1 MNSPRIILC
10 LIMLCCT
17 FGMSYGQGFS
27 PSFMQLLDSSMHS
40 LDMKRIDLSMPHDIV
55 KPDKHRSPLQIS
67 LFENPLLMGSI
78 GQLHIQGINKAL
90 RDSTDQWFMQ
100 LMKDGYLGEYTP
112 RYLHN
117 EITARE
123 IDKMI
128 GHQLESVTSFANA
141 IIIRQYL
148 GPILTVIKNTA
159 SARSRLLKDTLLLH
173 HADSLLMLSE
183 ESANLSLYALKQ
195 SEIEGVDLAKRFF
208 SRAESPKEIIEY
220 GLSLIASYPHLISL
234 SERLSDEYQRE
245 LKPLRLNTPYGKIA
259 IGTYGDDIY
268 EGNYVLILDPG
279 GNDMYAITGGK
290 KEALLH
296 PVQCIVDLSGN
307 DTYRGGDYSLGSGY
321 FGIGILH
328 DLSGDDVYSGENFSL
343 GAGVFGIGYVH
354 DRSGMDSYSSKTNTQ
369 GMGFFGI
376 GILQDV
382 QGNDHYAIHAHG
394 QAFAGTRGIGI
405 LTDHA
410 GNDSYICASPF
421 QDFLRYDDHFESFAQ
436 GAALGYRPIAS
447 GGLALLIEHSG
458 NDVYVAD
465 IYGQG
470 TGYWYGFGG
479 LIDLQGSDMY
489 KAHQYAQGS
498 GVHLAQGLL
507 WDASGNDTYTSHG
520 VSQGCGH
527 DIAVGLLIDEQ
538 GNDSY
543 TVESLSLGAGNANAI
558 SLFTDLM
565 GDDSYI
571 ARNPNNTMGYSDFRR
586 NYGMIGIFAD
596 GGGNDIYG
604 NQNRNNSMQKRSTFG
619 LFLDG
624 EFGFMDKKAVNLT
637 SERADSTISETDF
650 GYVWSSIDSIFIR
663 ASAAP
668 QKYQTGV
675 ETARKELIALGLPAL
690 SYCEEKYGTQ
700 MPRERLALEQII
712 PQLHKAYPME
722 VEASLLRACEDD
734 SSEVI
739 GLGLSML
746 AKLKLKSGI
755 PMIVSLLDH
764 GNWRIRSIAAKQIG
778 EIGELSDSVLE
789 VLSHRLQDEESMVRA
804 SAAYSIG
811 KILPS
816 NVIELLQSALFEE
829 AQIIRNSA
837 IMGIR
842 GSGNVSLGLLTT
854 IFEGKSPEK
863 AKDVLAFLLIYADTS
878 IKVKDIANL
887 ISKNPVKRQNKII
900 DILINEITTGSKER
914 NIQILN
920 NLLDAG
926 IDQTSREKIRK
937 SGYIQPSQEKKKVKK

>member
-1 MNSPRIILC
+1 
-10 LIMLCCT
+10 
-17 FGMSYGQGFS
+17 
-27 PSFMQLLDSSMHS
+27 
-40 LDMKRIDLSMPHDIV
+40 
-55 KPDKHRSPLQIS
+55 
-67 LFENPLLMGSI
+67 
-78 GQLHIQGINKAL
+78 
-90 RDSTDQWFMQ
+90 
-100 LMKDGYLGEYTP
+100 
-112 RYLHN
+112 
-117 EITARE
+117 
-123 IDKMI
+123 
-128 GHQLESVTSFANA
+128 
-141 IIIRQYL
+141 
-148 GPILTVIKNTA
+148 
-159 SARSRLLKDTLLLH
+159 
-173 HADSLLMLSE
+173 
-183 ESANLSLYALKQ
+183 
-195 SEIEGVDLAKRFF
+195 
-208 SRAESPKEIIEY
+208 
-220 GLSLIASYPHLISL
+220 
-234 SERLSDEYQRE
+234 
-245 LKPLRLNTPYGKIA
+245 
-259 IGTYGDDIY
+259 
-268 EGNYVLILDPG
+268 
-279 GNDMYAITGGK
+279 
-290 KEALLH
+290 
-296 PVQCIVDLSGN
+296 
-307 DTYRGGDYSLGSGY
+307 
-321 FGIGILH
+321 
-328 DLSGDDVYSGENFSL
+328 
-343 GAGVFGIGYVH
+343 
-354 DRSGMDSYSSKTNTQ
+354 MDSYSSKTNTQ

-394 QAFAGTRGIGI
+394 QAFAGTRGVGI

-571 ARNPNNTMGYSDFRR
+571 ARNVNNTMGYSDFRR

-596 GGGNDIYG
+596 AGGNDMYG
-604 NQNRNNSMQKRSTFG
+604 NQTRNNSMQKRSTFG
-619 LFLDG
+619 LFMDA
-624 EFGFMDKKAVNLT
+624 EFGFMDKKAAKLT
-637 SERADSTISETDF
+637 AERTDSIITEIDF
-650 GYVWSSIDSIFIR
+650 GYVWSSMDSIFIR

-668 QKYQTGV
+668 QKYQSGV
-675 ETARKELIALGLPAL
+675 EIARKELIALGLPAL

-712 PQLHKAYPME
+712 PQLYKSYPLE

-734 SSEVI
+734 STEVI
-739 GLGLSML
+739 GFGLSLM
-746 AKLKLKSGI
+746 AKLKLISGI
-755 PMIVSLLDH
+755 PVMQSLLDH

-778 EIGELSDSVLE
+778 EMGELSDSVLE

-811 KILPS
+811 SQSPKS
-816 NVIELLQSALFEE
+816 NRWTRL
-829 AQIIRNSA
+829 R
-837 IMGIR
+837 
-842 GSGNVSLGLLTT
+842 
-854 IFEGKSPEK
+854 
-863 AKDVLAFLLIYADTS
+863 
-878 IKVKDIANL
+878 
-887 ISKNPVKRQNKII
+887 
-900 DILINEITTGSKER
+900 
-914 NIQILN
+914 
-920 NLLDAG
+920 
-926 IDQTSREKIRK
+926 
-937 SGYIQPSQEKKKVKK
+937 

>member
-1 MNSPRIILC
+1 
-10 LIMLCCT
+10 
-17 FGMSYGQGFS
+17 MSHGQGFS
-27 PSFMQLLDSSMHS
+27 PSFLQLLDSSLHS

-55 KPDKHRSPLQIS
+55 KPDKHRSPLQMS

-78 GQLHIQGINKAL
+78 GQLHIQGINKVL

-100 LMKDGYLGEYTP
+100 LMNDGHLGEYTP
-112 RYLHN
+112 RYLHS

-128 GHQLESVTSFANA
+128 GHQLESITSFANA

-159 SARSRLLKDTLLLH
+159 SARSRLMKDTLLLN

-208 SRAESPKEIIEY
+208 NRAESPKEIIEY
-220 GLSLIASYPHLISL
+220 GLSLIASYPHLFSL
-234 SERLSDEYQRE
+234 AERLSDEYQRE
-245 LKPLRLNTPYGKIA
+245 LKPLRLNTPYGEIA
-259 IGTYGDDIY
+259 IGTYGDDVY
-268 EGNYVLILDPG
+268 EGNYLLILDPG

-290 KEALLH
+290 KDALLH

-307 DTYRGGDYSLGSGY
+307 DTYRGGDYTLGSGY

-328 DLSGDDVYSGENFSL
+328 DLSGDDVYSAGNFSL

-470 TGYWYGFGG
+470 AGYWYGFGG

-507 WDASGNDTYTSHG
+507 WDASGNDSYTSHG

-596 GGGNDIYG
+596 AGGNDIYG
-604 NQNRNNSMQKRSTFG
+604 NQSRNNSMQKRSTFG
-619 LFLDG
+619 LFMDA
-624 EFGFMDKKAVNLT
+624 EFGFMDKKTVNLT
-637 SERADSTISETDF
+637 SESADSTISEMDF

-668 QKYQTGV
+668 QKYQSGV

-712 PQLHKAYPME
+712 PQLYKTFPME

-746 AKLKLKSGI
+746 AKLKLKTAI
-755 PMIVSLLDH
+755 PVMLSLLDH

-811 KILPS
+811 KVLPS
-816 NVIELLQSALFEE
+816 NVLELLQSAFFEE
-829 AQIIRNSA
+829 SQIIRNSA
-837 IMGIR
+837 IMGMR
-842 GSGNVSLGLLTT
+842 GSNRVNLQLLKS
-854 IFEGKSPEK
+854 IVGGKIPEK
-863 AKDVLAFLLIYADTS
+863 VKDALTPLLIYADTS
-878 IKVKDIANL
+878 IQAKEIAQL
-887 ISKNPVKRQNKII
+887 ISNTPIHRAHIVIDGLLNEANGALSERVKE
-900 DILINEITTGSKER
+900 ILRKVLD
-914 NIQILN
+914 IQI
-920 NLLDAG
+920 DTT
-926 IDQTSREKIRK
+926 IKEKIRK
-937 SGYIQPSQEKKKVKK
+937 NGQIQLIQESNSRKK

>member
-1 MNSPRIILC
+1 
-10 LIMLCCT
+10 
-17 FGMSYGQGFS
+17 
-27 PSFMQLLDSSMHS
+27 
-40 LDMKRIDLSMPHDIV
+40 
-55 KPDKHRSPLQIS
+55 
-67 LFENPLLMGSI
+67 
-78 GQLHIQGINKAL
+78 
-90 RDSTDQWFMQ
+90 
-100 LMKDGYLGEYTP
+100 
-112 RYLHN
+112 
-117 EITARE
+117 
-123 IDKMI
+123 
-128 GHQLESVTSFANA
+128 
-141 IIIRQYL
+141 
-148 GPILTVIKNTA
+148 
-159 SARSRLLKDTLLLH
+159 
-173 HADSLLMLSE
+173 
-183 ESANLSLYALKQ
+183 
-195 SEIEGVDLAKRFF
+195 LA
-208 SRAESPKEIIEY
+208 
-220 GLSLIASYPHLISL
+220 
-234 SERLSDEYQRE
+234 ERLSDEYQKE

-259 IGTYGDDIY
+259 IGTYGDDVY
-268 EGNYVLILDPG
+268 EGNYLLILDPG

-307 DTYRGGDYSLGSGY
+307 DTYRGGDYALGSGY

-328 DLSGDDVYSGENFSL
+328 DLSGDDVYSGGNFSL
-343 GAGVFGIGYVH
+343 GSGVFGIGYVH

-394 QAFAGTRGIGI
+394 QAFAGTRGVGI

-571 ARNPNNTMGYSDFRR
+571 ARNVNNTMGYSDFRR

-596 GGGNDIYG
+596 AGGNDMYG
-604 NQNRNNSMQKRSTFG
+604 NQTRNNSMQKRSTFG
-619 LFLDG
+619 LFMDA
-624 EFGFMDKKAVNLT
+624 EFGFMDKKAAKLT
-637 SERADSTISETDF
+637 AERTDSIITEIDF
-650 GYVWSSIDSIFIR
+650 GYVWSSMDSIFIR

-668 QKYQTGV
+668 QKYQSGV
-675 ETARKELIALGLPAL
+675 EIARKELIALGLPAL

-712 PQLHKAYPME
+712 PQLYKAYPLE

-734 SSEVI
+734 STEVI
-739 GLGLSML
+739 GFGLSLM
-746 AKLKLKSGI
+746 AKLKLISGI
-755 PMIVSLLDH
+755 PVMQSLLDH

-778 EIGELSDSVLE
+778 EMGELSDSVLE

-811 KILPS
+811 KVLPS
-816 NVIELLQSALFEE
+816 NVIELLQSAFFEE

-837 IMGIR
+837 LMGIR
-842 GSGNVSLGLLTT
+842 GSGKVSLGLLTT

-863 AKDVLAFLLIYADTS
+863 AKDVLASLIVHADTT
-878 IKVKDIANL
+878 IKAKDIANL
-887 ISKNPVKRQNKII
+887 IAKNPLKRQRIII
-900 DILINEITTGSKER
+900 DHLINELDTGLKTRVFEIMNHLMNTS
-914 NIQILN
+914 
-920 NLLDAG
+920 
-926 IDQTSREKIRK
+926 IDPDLKKLIRIN
-937 SGYIQPSQEKKKVKK
+937 GYIQPINEKIRSKK

>member
-1 MNSPRIILC
+1 
-10 LIMLCCT
+10 
-17 FGMSYGQGFS
+17 
-27 PSFMQLLDSSMHS
+27 
-40 LDMKRIDLSMPHDIV
+40 
-55 KPDKHRSPLQIS
+55 
-67 LFENPLLMGSI
+67 
-78 GQLHIQGINKAL
+78 
-90 RDSTDQWFMQ
+90 
-100 LMKDGYLGEYTP
+100 MKDGHLGEYTP

-128 GHQLESVTSFANA
+128 GHQLESVTSYANA

-159 SARSRLLKDTLLLH
+159 SARSRLLKDTLLLQ

-195 SEIEGVDLAKRFF
+195 SETEGVDLAKRFF
-208 SRAESPKEIIEY
+208 GRAESPKEIIEY
-220 GLSLIASYPHLISL
+220 GLSLIASYPHLFSL
-234 SERLSDEYQRE
+234 AERLSDEYQKE

-259 IGTYGDDIY
+259 IGTYGDDVY
-268 EGNYVLILDPG
+268 EGNYLLILDPG

-290 KEALLH
+290 KDALLH

-307 DTYRGGDYSLGSGY
+307 DTYRGGDYALGSGY

-328 DLSGDDVYSGENFSL
+328 DLSGDDVYSAGNFSL

-376 GILQDV
+376 GILQDI

-394 QAFAGTRGIGI
+394 QAFAGTRGVGI

-410 GNDSYICASPF
+410 GNDSYICSSPF

-507 WDASGNDTYTSHG
+507 WDASGNDSYTSYG

-571 ARNPNNTMGYSDFRR
+571 ARNPSNTMGYSDFRR

-596 GGGNDIYG
+596 AGGNDIYG
-604 NQNRNNSMQKRSTFG
+604 NQSRNNSMQKRSTFG
-619 LFLDG
+619 LFMDA
-624 EFGFMDKKAVNLT
+624 EFGFMDKKAIKLT
-637 SERADSTISETDF
+637 SERADSTISEMDF

-668 QKYQTGV
+668 QRYQSGV

-690 SYCEEKYGTQ
+690 FYCEEKYGTQ

-712 PQLHKAYPME
+712 PQLYKTFPME
-722 VEASLLRACEDD
+722 VEVSLLRACEDD

-739 GLGLSML
+739 GLGLSLM
-746 AKLKLKSGI
+746 AKLKLNSAI
-755 PMIVSLLDH
+755 PVMLSLLDH

-789 VLSHRLQDEESMVRA
+789 VLSHRLQDEELMVRA

-811 KILPS
+811 KMFPK
-816 NVIELLQSALFEE
+816 NVFELLQSAFFED
-829 AQIIRNSA
+829 AQIIRNGA
-837 IMGIR
+837 VMGMRASSKITLQVLTSIVK
-842 GSGNVSLGLLTT
+842 GGL
-854 IFEGKSPEK
+854 PEK
-863 AKDVLAFLLIYADTS
+863 VQDALAHLFIYAEAS
-878 IKVKDIANL
+878 IPSKDIAIL
-887 ISKNPVKRQNKII
+887 IGKHSTQRANTII
-900 DILINEITTGSKER
+900 DGLLNEVNVESSERAKDILRKVLDS
-914 NIQILN
+914 QI
-920 NLLDAG
+920 DVK
-926 IDQTSREKIRK
+926 IKEKIMK
-937 SGYIQPSQEKKKVKK
+937 SGYIQPIQHSKSNKK

>member
-1 MNSPRIILC
+1 
-10 LIMLCCT
+10 
-17 FGMSYGQGFS
+17 MSHGQGFS
-27 PSFMQLLDSSMHS
+27 PSFLQLLDSSLHS

-55 KPDKHRSPLQIS
+55 KPDKHRSPLQMS

-100 LMKDGYLGEYTP
+100 LMKDGHLGEYTP
-112 RYLHN
+112 RYLHS

-128 GHQLESVTSFANA
+128 GHQLESITSFANA

-159 SARSRLLKDTLLLH
+159 SARSRLMKDTLLLN

-208 SRAESPKEIIEY
+208 NRAESPKEIIEY
-220 GLSLIASYPHLISL
+220 GLSLIASYPHLFSL
-234 SERLSDEYQRE
+234 AERLSDEYQRE
-245 LKPLRLNTPYGKIA
+245 LKPLRLNTPYGEIA
-259 IGTYGDDIY
+259 IGTYGDDVY
-268 EGNYVLILDPG
+268 EGNYLLILDPG

-290 KEALLH
+290 KDALLH

-307 DTYRGGDYSLGSGY
+307 DTYRGGDYTLGSGY

-328 DLSGDDVYSGENFSL
+328 DLSGDDVYSAGNFSL

-470 TGYWYGFGG
+470 AGYWYGFGG

-507 WDASGNDTYTSHG
+507 WDASGNDSYTSHG

-596 GGGNDIYG
+596 AGGNDIYG
-604 NQNRNNSMQKRSTFG
+604 NQSRNNSMQKRSTFG
-619 LFLDG
+619 LFMDA
-624 EFGFMDKKAVNLT
+624 EFGFMDKKTVNLT
-637 SERADSTISETDF
+637 SESADSTISEMDF

-668 QKYQTGV
+668 QKYQSGV
-675 ETARKELIALGLPAL
+675 ETARKELIALGLHAL

-712 PQLHKAYPME
+712 PQLYKTFPME

-746 AKLKLKSGI
+746 AKLKLKTAI
-755 PMIVSLLDH
+755 PVMLSLLDH

-811 KILPS
+811 KVLPS
-816 NVIELLQSALFEE
+816 NVLELLQSAFFEE
-829 AQIIRNSA
+829 SQIIRNSA
-837 IMGIR
+837 IMGMR
-842 GSGNVSLGLLTT
+842 GSNRVNLQLLKS
-854 IFEGKSPEK
+854 IVGGKIPEK
-863 AKDVLAFLLIYADTS
+863 VKDALTPLLIYADTS
-878 IKVKDIANL
+878 IQAKEIAQL
-887 ISKNPVKRQNKII
+887 ISNTPIHRAHIVIDGLLNEANGALSERVKE
-900 DILINEITTGSKER
+900 ILRKVLD
-914 NIQILN
+914 IQI
-920 NLLDAG
+920 DTT
-926 IDQTSREKIRK
+926 IKEKIRK
-937 SGYIQPSQEKKKVKK
+937 NGQIQLIQESNSRKK

>member
-1 MNSPRIILC
+1 
-10 LIMLCCT
+10 
-17 FGMSYGQGFS
+17 
-27 PSFMQLLDSSMHS
+27 
-40 LDMKRIDLSMPHDIV
+40 
-55 KPDKHRSPLQIS
+55 
-67 LFENPLLMGSI
+67 MGSI

-128 GHQLESVTSFANA
+128 GHQLESITSFANA

-220 GLSLIASYPHLISL
+220 GLSLIASYPHLFSL
-234 SERLSDEYQRE
+234 AERLSDEYQRE

-259 IGTYGDDIY
+259 IGTYGDDVY
-268 EGNYVLILDPG
+268 EGNYLLILDPG
-279 GNDMYAITGGK
+279 GNDIYAITGGK

-307 DTYRGGDYSLGSGY
+307 DTYRGGDYALGSGY

-328 DLSGDDVYSGENFSL
+328 DLSGDDVYSAGNFSL

-376 GILQDV
+376 GILQDI

-507 WDASGNDTYTSHG
+507 WDASGNDIYTSHG

-571 ARNPNNTMGYSDFRR
+571 ARNPSNTMGYSDFRR

-596 GGGNDIYG
+596 AGGNDIYG
-604 NQNRNNSMQKRSTFG
+604 NQSRNNSMQKRSTFG
-619 LFLDG
+619 LFMDA
-624 EFGFMDKKAVNLT
+624 EFGFMDKKAIKLT
-637 SERADSTISETDF
+637 SERADSTIPEMDF

-668 QKYQTGV
+668 QRYQSGV

-712 PQLHKAYPME
+712 PQLYKTFPME

-739 GLGLSML
+739 GLGLSLM
-746 AKLKLKSGI
+746 AKLKLNSAI
-755 PMIVSLLDH
+755 PVMLSLLDH

-789 VLSHRLQDEESMVRA
+789 VLSHRLHDEESMVRA

-811 KILPS
+811 KVLPS
-816 NVIELLQSALFEE
+816 NVVELLQSAFFEE

-837 IMGIR
+837 IMGMR
-842 GSGNVSLGLLTT
+842 GSNRINLQLLKS
-854 IFEGKSPEK
+854 IVGGKIPEK
-863 AKDVLAFLLIYADTS
+863 VKDVLTQLLIYADTS
-878 IKVKDIANL
+878 IQAKEIAQL
-887 ISKNPVKRQNKII
+887 ISDTPIHRAHIVI
-900 DILINEITTGSKER
+900 DGLLNEANGAFSERANEILRKVLV
-914 NIQILN
+914 IQI
-920 NLLDAG
+920 DTT
-926 IDQTSREKIRK
+926 IKEKIRK
-937 SGYIQPSQEKKKVKK
+937 NGQIQLIQENKSRKK

>member
-17 FGMSYGQGFS
+17 FGMSHGQGFA
-27 PSFMQLLDSSMHS
+27 PSFLQLLDSSLHS
-40 LDMKRIDLSMPHDIV
+40 LNMKRIDLSMPHDIV

-78 GQLHIQGINKAL
+78 GQLHIQGIDKAL

-100 LMKDGYLGEYTP
+100 LMKDGHLGEYTP

-128 GHQLESVTSFANA
+128 GHQLESVTSYANA

-159 SARSRLLKDTLLLH
+159 SARSRLLKDTLLLQ

-183 ESANLSLYALKQ
+183 ESANLSLYVLKQ

-208 SRAESPKEIIEY
+208 GRAESPKEIIEY
-220 GLSLIASYPHLISL
+220 GLSLIASYPHLFSL
-234 SERLSDEYQRE
+234 AERLSDEYQKE

-259 IGTYGDDIY
+259 IGTYGDDVY
-268 EGNYVLILDPG
+268 EGNYLLILDPG

-307 DTYRGGDYSLGSGY
+307 DTYRGGDYALGSGY
-321 FGIGILH
+321 FAIGILH
-328 DLSGDDVYSGENFSL
+328 DLSGDDVYSGGNFSL
-343 GAGVFGIGYVH
+343 GSGVFGIGYVH

-394 QAFAGTRGIGI
+394 QAFAGTRGVGI

-571 ARNPNNTMGYSDFRR
+571 ARNVNNTMGYSDFRR

-596 GGGNDIYG
+596 AGGNDMYG
-604 NQNRNNSMQKRSTFG
+604 NQTRNNSMQKRSTFG
-619 LFLDG
+619 LFMDA
-624 EFGFMDKKAVNLT
+624 EFGFMDKKAAKLT
-637 SERADSTISETDF
+637 AERTDSIITEIDF
-650 GYVWSSIDSIFIR
+650 GYVWSSMDSIFIR

-668 QKYQTGV
+668 QKYQSGV
-675 ETARKELIALGLPAL
+675 EIARKELIALGLPAL

-712 PQLHKAYPME
+712 PQLYKAYPME

-734 SSEVI
+734 SIEVI
-739 GLGLSML
+739 GLGLSLM
-746 AKLKLKSGI
+746 AKFKLKSGI
-755 PMIVSLLDH
+755 PVMQSLLDH

-778 EIGELSDSVLE
+778 EMGELSDSVLE

-811 KILPS
+811 KVLPS
-816 NVIELLQSALFEE
+816 NVIELLQSAFFEE

-837 IMGIR
+837 LMGIR
-842 GSGNVSLGLLTT
+842 GSGKVSLGLLTT

-863 AKDVLAFLLIYADTS
+863 AKDVLASLIVHADTT
-878 IKVKDIANL
+878 IKAKDIANL
-887 ISKNPVKRQNKII
+887 IAKNPLKRQRIII
-900 DILINEITTGSKER
+900 DHLINELDNGLKTRVFEIMNHLMNTSIDPDLKE
-914 NIQILN
+914 I
-920 NLLDAG
+920 
-926 IDQTSREKIRK
+926 IRIN
-937 SGYIQPSQEKKKVKK
+937 GYIQPINEKKRSKK

>member
-1 MNSPRIILC
+1 
-10 LIMLCCT
+10 
-17 FGMSYGQGFS
+17 
-27 PSFMQLLDSSMHS
+27 
-40 LDMKRIDLSMPHDIV
+40 
-55 KPDKHRSPLQIS
+55 
-67 LFENPLLMGSI
+67 
-78 GQLHIQGINKAL
+78 
-90 RDSTDQWFMQ
+90 
-100 LMKDGYLGEYTP
+100 
-112 RYLHN
+112 
-117 EITARE
+117 
-123 IDKMI
+123 
-128 GHQLESVTSFANA
+128 
-141 IIIRQYL
+141 
-148 GPILTVIKNTA
+148 
-159 SARSRLLKDTLLLH
+159 
-173 HADSLLMLSE
+173 
-183 ESANLSLYALKQ
+183 
-195 SEIEGVDLAKRFF
+195 
-208 SRAESPKEIIEY
+208 
-220 GLSLIASYPHLISL
+220 
-234 SERLSDEYQRE
+234 
-245 LKPLRLNTPYGKIA
+245 LNTPYGKIA
-259 IGTYGDDIY
+259 IGTYGDDVY
-268 EGNYVLILDPG
+268 EGNYLLILDPG

-307 DTYRGGDYSLGSGY
+307 DTYRGGDYALGSGY

-328 DLSGDDVYSGENFSL
+328 DLSGDDVYSGGNFSL
-343 GAGVFGIGYVH
+343 GSGVFGIGYVH

-382 QGNDHYAIHAHG
+382 QGNDHYVIHAHG
-394 QAFAGTRGIGI
+394 QAFAGTRGVGI

-571 ARNPNNTMGYSDFRR
+571 ARNVNNTMGYSDFRR

-596 GGGNDIYG
+596 AGGNDMYG
-604 NQNRNNSMQKRSTFG
+604 NQTRNNSMQKRSTFG
-619 LFLDG
+619 LFMDA
-624 EFGFMDKKAVNLT
+624 EFGFMDKKAAKLT
-637 SERADSTISETDF
+637 AERTDSIITEIDF
-650 GYVWSSIDSIFIR
+650 GYVWSSMDSIFIR

-668 QKYQTGV
+668 QKYQSGV
-675 ETARKELIALGLPAL
+675 EIARKELIALGLPAL

-712 PQLHKAYPME
+712 PQLYKAYPLE

-734 SSEVI
+734 STEVI
-739 GLGLSML
+739 GFGLSLM
-746 AKLKLKSGI
+746 AKLKLISGI
-755 PMIVSLLDH
+755 PVMQSLLDH

-778 EIGELSDSVLE
+778 EMGELSDSVLE

-811 KILPS
+811 KVLPS
-816 NVIELLQSALFEE
+816 NVIELLQSAFFEE

-837 IMGIR
+837 LMGIR
-842 GSGNVSLGLLTT
+842 GSGKVSLGLLTT

-863 AKDVLAFLLIYADTS
+863 AKDVLASLIVHADTT
-878 IKVKDIANL
+878 IKAKDIANL
-887 ISKNPVKRQNKII
+887 IAKNPLKRQRIII
-900 DILINEITTGSKER
+900 DHLINELDTGLKTRVFEIMNHLMNTSIDPDLKE
-914 NIQILN
+914 L
-920 NLLDAG
+920 
-926 IDQTSREKIRK
+926 IRIN
-937 SGYIQPSQEKKKVKK
+937 GYIQPINEKKRSKK

>member
-1 MNSPRIILC
+1 
-10 LIMLCCT
+10 
-17 FGMSYGQGFS
+17 
-27 PSFMQLLDSSMHS
+27 
-40 LDMKRIDLSMPHDIV
+40 
-55 KPDKHRSPLQIS
+55 
-67 LFENPLLMGSI
+67 
-78 GQLHIQGINKAL
+78 
-90 RDSTDQWFMQ
+90 
-100 LMKDGYLGEYTP
+100 
-112 RYLHN
+112 
-117 EITARE
+117 
-123 IDKMI
+123 
-128 GHQLESVTSFANA
+128 
-141 IIIRQYL
+141 
-148 GPILTVIKNTA
+148 
-159 SARSRLLKDTLLLH
+159 
-173 HADSLLMLSE
+173 
-183 ESANLSLYALKQ
+183 
-195 SEIEGVDLAKRFF
+195 LA
-208 SRAESPKEIIEY
+208 
-220 GLSLIASYPHLISL
+220 
-234 SERLSDEYQRE
+234 ERLSDEYQKE

-259 IGTYGDDIY
+259 IGTYGDDVY
-268 EGNYVLILDPG
+268 EGNYLLILDPG

-307 DTYRGGDYSLGSGY
+307 DTYRGGDYALGSGY

-328 DLSGDDVYSGENFSL
+328 DLSGDDVYSGGNFSL
-343 GAGVFGIGYVH
+343 GSGVFGIGYVH

-382 QGNDHYAIHAHG
+382 QGNDHYVIHAHG
-394 QAFAGTRGIGI
+394 QAFAGTRGVGI

-571 ARNPNNTMGYSDFRR
+571 ARNVNNTMGYSDFRR

-596 GGGNDIYG
+596 AGGNDMYG
-604 NQNRNNSMQKRSTFG
+604 NQTRNNSMQKRSTFG
-619 LFLDG
+619 LFMDA
-624 EFGFMDKKAVNLT
+624 EFGFMDKKAAKLT
-637 SERADSTISETDF
+637 AERTDSIITEIDF
-650 GYVWSSIDSIFIR
+650 GYVWSSMDSIFIR

-668 QKYQTGV
+668 QKYQSGV
-675 ETARKELIALGLPAL
+675 EIARKELIALGLPAL

-712 PQLHKAYPME
+712 PQLYKAYPLE

-734 SSEVI
+734 STEVI
-739 GLGLSML
+739 GFGLSLM
-746 AKLKLKSGI
+746 AKLKLISGI
-755 PMIVSLLDH
+755 PVMQSLLDH

-778 EIGELSDSVLE
+778 EMGELSDSVLE

-811 KILPS
+811 KVLPS
-816 NVIELLQSALFEE
+816 NVIELLQSAFFEE

-837 IMGIR
+837 LMGIR
-842 GSGNVSLGLLTT
+842 GSGKVSLGLLTT
-854 IFEGKSPEK
+854 IYEGKSPEK
-863 AKDVLAFLLIYADTS
+863 AKDVLASLIVHADTT
-878 IKVKDIANL
+878 IKAKDIANL
-887 ISKNPVKRQNKII
+887 IAKNPLKRQRIII
-900 DILINEITTGSKER
+900 DHLINELDTGLKTRVFEIMNHLMNTSIDPDLKE
-914 NIQILN
+914 L
-920 NLLDAG
+920 
-926 IDQTSREKIRK
+926 IRIN
-937 SGYIQPSQEKKKVKK
+937 GYIQPINEKKRSKK

>member
-1 MNSPRIILC
+1 MNSPRIIFI
-10 LIMLCCT
+10 LIMLCCA
-17 FGMSYGQGFS
+17 FSMSHGQGFS
-27 PSFMQLLDSSMHS
+27 PSFLQLLDSSLHS

-128 GHQLESVTSFANA
+128 GHQLESITSFANA

-220 GLSLIASYPHLISL
+220 GLSLIASYPHLFSL
-234 SERLSDEYQRE
+234 AERLSDEYQRE

-259 IGTYGDDIY
+259 IGTYGDDVY
-268 EGNYVLILDPG
+268 EGNYLLILDPG

-290 KEALLH
+290 KDALLH

-307 DTYRGGDYSLGSGY
+307 DTYRGGDYALGSGY

-328 DLSGDDVYSGENFSL
+328 DLSGDDVYSAGNFSL

-376 GILQDV
+376 GILQDI

-507 WDASGNDTYTSHG
+507 WDASGNDIYTSHG

-571 ARNPNNTMGYSDFRR
+571 ARNPSNTMGYSDFRR

-596 GGGNDIYG
+596 AGGNDIYG
-604 NQNRNNSMQKRSTFG
+604 NQSRNNSMQKRSTFG
-619 LFLDG
+619 LFMDA
-624 EFGFMDKKAVNLT
+624 EFGFMDKKAIKLT
-637 SERADSTISETDF
+637 SERADSTIPEMDF

-668 QKYQTGV
+668 QRYQSGV

-712 PQLHKAYPME
+712 PQLYKTFPME

-739 GLGLSML
+739 GLGLSLM
-746 AKLKLKSGI
+746 AKLKLNSAI
-755 PMIVSLLDH
+755 PVMLSLLDH

-789 VLSHRLQDEESMVRA
+789 VLSHRLHDEESMVRA

-811 KILPS
+811 KVLPS
-816 NVIELLQSALFEE
+816 NVVELLQSAFFEE

-837 IMGIR
+837 IMGMR
-842 GSGNVSLGLLTT
+842 GSNRINLQLLKS
-854 IFEGKSPEK
+854 IVGGKIPEK
-863 AKDVLAFLLIYADTS
+863 VKDVLTQLLIYADTS
-878 IKVKDIANL
+878 IQAKEIAQL
-887 ISKNPVKRQNKII
+887 ISDTPIHRAHIVI
-900 DILINEITTGSKER
+900 DGLLNEANGAFSERANEILRKVLV
-914 NIQILN
+914 IQI
-920 NLLDAG
+920 DTT
-926 IDQTSREKIRK
+926 IKEKIRK
-937 SGYIQPSQEKKKVKK
+937 NGQIQLIQENKSRKK

>member
-1 MNSPRIILC
+1 
-10 LIMLCCT
+10 
-17 FGMSYGQGFS
+17 
-27 PSFMQLLDSSMHS
+27 
-40 LDMKRIDLSMPHDIV
+40 
-55 KPDKHRSPLQIS
+55 
-67 LFENPLLMGSI
+67 
-78 GQLHIQGINKAL
+78 
-90 RDSTDQWFMQ
+90 
-100 LMKDGYLGEYTP
+100 
-112 RYLHN
+112 
-117 EITARE
+117 
-123 IDKMI
+123 
-128 GHQLESVTSFANA
+128 
-141 IIIRQYL
+141 
-148 GPILTVIKNTA
+148 
-159 SARSRLLKDTLLLH
+159 
-173 HADSLLMLSE
+173 
-183 ESANLSLYALKQ
+183 
-195 SEIEGVDLAKRFF
+195 
-208 SRAESPKEIIEY
+208 
-220 GLSLIASYPHLISL
+220 
-234 SERLSDEYQRE
+234 
-245 LKPLRLNTPYGKIA
+245 
-259 IGTYGDDIY
+259 
-268 EGNYVLILDPG
+268 
-279 GNDMYAITGGK
+279 
-290 KEALLH
+290 
-296 PVQCIVDLSGN
+296 
-307 DTYRGGDYSLGSGY
+307 
-321 FGIGILH
+321 
-328 DLSGDDVYSGENFSL
+328 
-343 GAGVFGIGYVH
+343 
-354 DRSGMDSYSSKTNTQ
+354 MDSYSSKTNTQ

-394 QAFAGTRGIGI
+394 QAFAGTRGVGI

-571 ARNPNNTMGYSDFRR
+571 ARNVNNTMGYSDFRR

-596 GGGNDIYG
+596 AGGNDMYG
-604 NQNRNNSMQKRSTFG
+604 NQTRNNSMQKRSTFG
-619 LFLDG
+619 LFMDA
-624 EFGFMDKKAVNLT
+624 EFGFMDKKAAKLT
-637 SERADSTISETDF
+637 AERTDSIITEIDF
-650 GYVWSSIDSIFIR
+650 GYVWSSMDSIFIR

-668 QKYQTGV
+668 QKYQSGV
-675 ETARKELIALGLPAL
+675 EIARKELIALGLPAL

-712 PQLHKAYPME
+712 PQLYKAYPLE

-734 SSEVI
+734 STEVI
-739 GLGLSML
+739 GFGLSLM
-746 AKLKLKSGI
+746 AKLKLISGI
-755 PMIVSLLDH
+755 PVMQSLLDH

-778 EIGELSDSVLE
+778 EMGELSDSVLE

-811 KILPS
+811 KVLPS
-816 NVIELLQSALFEE
+816 NVIELLQSAFFEE

-837 IMGIR
+837 LMGIR
-842 GSGNVSLGLLTT
+842 GSGKVSLGLLTT

-863 AKDVLAFLLIYADTS
+863 AKDVLASLIVHADTT
-878 IKVKDIANL
+878 IKAKDIANL
-887 ISKNPVKRQNKII
+887 IAKNPLKRQRIII
-900 DILINEITTGSKER
+900 DHLINELDTGLKTRVFEIMNHLMNTSIDPDLKE
-914 NIQILN
+914 L
-920 NLLDAG
+920 
-926 IDQTSREKIRK
+926 IRIN
-937 SGYIQPSQEKKKVKK
+937 GYIQPINEKKRSKK

>member
-1 MNSPRIILC
+1 
-10 LIMLCCT
+10 
-17 FGMSYGQGFS
+17 
-27 PSFMQLLDSSMHS
+27 
-40 LDMKRIDLSMPHDIV
+40 
-55 KPDKHRSPLQIS
+55 
-67 LFENPLLMGSI
+67 
-78 GQLHIQGINKAL
+78 
-90 RDSTDQWFMQ
+90 
-100 LMKDGYLGEYTP
+100 
-112 RYLHN
+112 
-117 EITARE
+117 
-123 IDKMI
+123 
-128 GHQLESVTSFANA
+128 
-141 IIIRQYL
+141 
-148 GPILTVIKNTA
+148 
-159 SARSRLLKDTLLLH
+159 
-173 HADSLLMLSE
+173 
-183 ESANLSLYALKQ
+183 
-195 SEIEGVDLAKRFF
+195 LA
-208 SRAESPKEIIEY
+208 
-220 GLSLIASYPHLISL
+220 
-234 SERLSDEYQRE
+234 ERLSDEYQKE

-259 IGTYGDDIY
+259 IGTYGDDVY
-268 EGNYVLILDPG
+268 EGNYLLILDPG

-307 DTYRGGDYSLGSGY
+307 DTYRGGDYALGSGY

-328 DLSGDDVYSGENFSL
+328 DLSGDDVYSGGNFSL
-343 GAGVFGIGYVH
+343 GSGVFGIGYVH

-394 QAFAGTRGIGI
+394 QAFAGTRGVGI

-571 ARNPNNTMGYSDFRR
+571 ARNVNNTMGYSDFRR

-596 GGGNDIYG
+596 AGGNDMYG
-604 NQNRNNSMQKRSTFG
+604 NQTRNNSMQKRSTFG
-619 LFLDG
+619 LFMDA
-624 EFGFMDKKAVNLT
+624 EFGFMDKKAAKLT
-637 SERADSTISETDF
+637 AERTDSIITEIDF
-650 GYVWSSIDSIFIR
+650 GYVWSSMDSIFIR

-668 QKYQTGV
+668 QKYQSGV
-675 ETARKELIALGLPAL
+675 EIARKELIALGLPAL

-712 PQLHKAYPME
+712 PQLYKAYPME

-734 SSEVI
+734 SIEVI
-739 GLGLSML
+739 GLGLSLM
-746 AKLKLKSGI
+746 AKFKLKSGI
-755 PMIVSLLDH
+755 PVMQSLLDH

-778 EIGELSDSVLE
+778 EMGELSDSVLE

-811 KILPS
+811 KVLPS
-816 NVIELLQSALFEE
+816 NVIELLQSAFFEE

-837 IMGIR
+837 LMGIR
-842 GSGNVSLGLLTT
+842 GSGKVSLGLLTT

-863 AKDVLAFLLIYADTS
+863 AKDVLASLIVHADTT
-878 IKVKDIANL
+878 IKAKDIANL
-887 ISKNPVKRQNKII
+887 IAKNPLKRQRIII
-900 DILINEITTGSKER
+900 DHLINELDTGLKTRVFEIMNHLMNTS
-914 NIQILN
+914 
-920 NLLDAG
+920 
-926 IDQTSREKIRK
+926 IDPDLKKLIRIN
-937 SGYIQPSQEKKKVKK
+937 GYIQPINEKKRSKK